1 MTIKMIEERMK
12 SLNVK
17 QLDEMRSALE
27 VVIRDESETD
37 KKRNEA
43 RQVLRICT
51 IELDRK
57 NTVLDMNN
65 LFKFNFG

>member
-12 SLNVK
+12 SLNVQ
-17 QLDEMRSALE
+17 QLDEMRSQLE

-57 NTVLDMNN
+57 NTVLDLHN
-65 LFKFNFG
+65 LFKINFR

>member
-1 MTIKMIEERMK
+1 MK
-12 SLNVK
+12 SLNVQ
-17 QLDEMRSALE
+17 QLDEMRSQLE

-57 NTVLDMNN
+57 NTVLDLHN
-65 LFKFNFG
+65 LFKINFR

>member
-12 SLNVK
+12 SLNVQ
-17 QLDEMRSALE
+17 QLDEMRSQLE

-57 NTVLDMNN
+57 NTVLDLHN
-65 LFKFNFG
+65 LFKINFG

>member
-1 MTIKMIEERMK
+1 MTIKMIKERMK
-12 SLNVK
+12 SLNVQ
-17 QLDEMRSALE
+17 QLGEMRSELE
-27 VVIRDESETD
+27 VIIRDESETD

-65 LFKFNFG
+65 LFKFNFR

>member
-12 SLNVK
+12 SLNVQ
-17 QLDEMRSALE
+17 QLDEMRSELE

-57 NTVLDMNN
+57 NTVLDLHN
-65 LFKFNFG
+65 LFKINFR

>member
-12 SLNVK
+12 SLNVQ
-17 QLDEMRSALE
+17 QLDEVRSELE

-65 LFKFNFG
+65 LFKFNFR

>member
-12 SLNVK
+12 SLNVQ
-17 QLDEMRSALE
+17 QLGEMRSELE
-27 VVIRDESETD
+27 VIIRDESETD

-65 LFKFNFG
+65 LFKFNFR